1 MANQKLKKD
10 ELQKIDDIQV
20 RMQAVKAEFGSL
32 ALAEIDLK
40 NRKASVESYLTETQE
55 LENKLVSELQDKYGR
70 GSIDLKE
77 KVFIPE
83 EAPAASEPEKEVV
96 PTVE

>member
-1 MANQKLKKD
+1 MANKKLKKD
-10 ELQKIDDIQV
+10 ELQKIEDIQV
-20 RMQAVKAEFGSL
+20 RMQAVRAELGSL

-55 LENKLVSELQDKYGR
+55 LEANLVSQLQDKYGR
-70 GSIDLKE
+70 GSIDINK

-83 EAPAASEPEKEVV
+83 QVDAPKEPI

>member
-10 ELQKIDDIQV
+10 EMQKIEDIQV
-20 RMQAVKAEFGSL
+20 RMQAVRAEFGSL

-55 LENKLVSELQDKYGR
+55 LENKLVSELQDK
-70 GSIDLKE
+70 
-77 KVFIPE
+77 
-83 EAPAASEPEKEVV
+83 
-96 PTVE
+96 